1 MSSPAFESAAEHSPQ
16 LLPTLETT
24 SLSTALLVPV
34 GRPVSALAPYLGAPP
49 ISQPPYDQAA
59 REPRGPTAIAIRSRT
74 QQRAQILPG
83 GRTAAS
89 PSLGLVRP
97 AGQERSPVPG
107 PSADQVRA
115 PVTVRPTDQVPS
127 ADRAHAAGQVH
138 FPGQPS
144 EIREAN
150 VPGWSREADS
160 GVTLTT
166 ARDLPPSRTASHLL
180 ARAVIEV
187 ISGYR
192 QLAQLRIHC
201 APEVFAG
208 IGKHIRVGGPPSKLT
223 SVHASEPADGIVEAC
238 AVFRRGHRVA
248 ALAFRL
254 QGVDGRWRIT
264 ALQIG

>member
-1 MSSPAFESAAEHSPQ
+1 MSSPAFEPAATHTSHLP
-16 LLPTLETT
+16 PTLEPT
-24 SLSTALLVPV
+24 STSAALPARIDRQ
-34 GRPVSALAPYLGAPP
+34 GSPLAPYLGAPP
-49 ISQPPYDQAA
+49 ISQPPYDEVA
-59 REPRGPTAIAIRSRT
+59 RPPRGRTAIAMRSRT
-74 QQRAQILPG
+74 QLRSQILSRNPAG
-83 GRTAAS
+83 AS
-89 PSLGLVRP
+89 PTLDLVR
-97 AGQERSPVPG
+97 
-107 PSADQVRA
+107 SADQVH
-115 PVTVRPTDQVPS
+115 S
-127 ADRAHAAGQVH
+127 
-138 FPGQPS
+138 PGQPS
-144 EIREAN
+144 EIRDAN
-150 VPGWSREADS
+150 VPGWSREVDS

-166 ARDLPPSRTASHLL
+166 ARDLPPSRSASHLL

-223 SVHASEPADGIVEAC
+223 SVHASEPADGVIEAC

-264 ALQIG
+264 AMQIG